1 MNFLIDC
8 LIYPSD
14 IVVFVDSSNKEIKK
28 TMRKHGYDDTGISQ
42 VLSKLKNCVNARCEM
57 MMEDG
62 LVFIFLKSNVKDFY
76 SKVCHESFHATTFI
90 LDRVGVRLRMGSSD
104 EAYAYLLGFIT
115 AEIFKKIKII

>member
-14 IVVFVDSSNKEIKK
+14 IVVFVDSSKKEIKK
-28 TMRKHGYDDTGISQ
+28 TMRKHRYDDKEISQ
-42 VLSKLKNCVNARCEM
+42 VLSKLKKSVNARCE

-76 SKVCHESFHATTFI
+76 SKVCHESFHTTTFI
-90 LDRVGVRLRMGSSD
+90 LDRVGVKLRMGSSD

-115 AEIFKKIKII
+115 AEIFKNIKTI

>member
-28 TMRKHGYDDTGISQ
+28 TMCKHGYDDKEISQ
-42 VLSKLKNCVNARCEM
+42 VLSKLKKGVNARCE

-90 LDRVGVRLRMGSSD
+90 LDRVGVKLKLGISD
-104 EAYAYLLGFIT
+104 EAYAYLMGFIT
-115 AEIFKKIKII
+115 AEIFKNIKTI

>member
-8 LIYPSD
+8 IIYPSD

-28 TMRKHGYDDTGISQ
+28 TMRKHEYNSKEIMR
-42 VLSKLKNCVNARCEM
+42 VLSKLKKGVNARCE

-90 LDRVGVRLRMGSSD
+90 LDRVGVKFRLRTNS
-104 EAYAYLLGFIT
+104 EVYAYLLGFIT
-115 AEIFKKIKII
+115 AEIFKKVKTI

>member
-28 TMRKHGYDDTGISQ
+28 TMRKHGYDDKDISQ
-42 VLSKLKNCVNARCEM
+42 VLSKLKKCVNARCEM
-57 MMEDG
+57 MKDG

-90 LDRVGVRLRMGSSD
+90 LDRVGVKLKLGISD
-104 EAYAYLLGFIT
+104 EAYAYLMGFIT
-115 AEIFKKIKII
+115 AEIFKNIKTI